1 MVQEIA
7 GDCSRHACVWN
18 ARHDEYQH
26 GVSSLL
32 HYATLQTQR
41 WRPCRKVRRYKENP
55 NGEVWFAMERAADA
69 AGFTLFTEDKP
80 SRGYRNLLEMY
91 KTMHEEGWT
100 QAQWSAQETFDGKS
114 LKRHI
119 QPVAALI
126 RETGAA
132 SMQIGREHV

>member
-1 MVQEIA
+1 
-7 GDCSRHACVWN
+7 
-18 ARHDEYQH
+18 
-26 GVSSLL
+26 
-32 HYATLQTQR
+32 
-41 WRPCRKVRRYKENP
+41 
-55 NGEVWFAMERAADA
+55 MERAADA

-132 SMQIGREHV
+132 SLLDYGRSYARRVGKECVRPFRSRGSPDTLQQKNQLKRTSTNLYKHTK